1 MTIFGLLT
9 NIFFYESQRILF
21 NDFEL
26 KKTKMDLVNIVNQF
40 IQNTSDHD
48 YMTEGLRVL
57 ANLTKN
63 KEVCKY
69 LIGKEIH

>member
-1 MTIFGLLT
+1 
-9 NIFFYESQRILF
+9 
-21 NDFEL
+21 
-26 KKTKMDLVNIVNQF
+26 MDLVNIVNQF

-69 LIGKEIH
+69 LIGKDIHQILLQKLKIENFDI